1 MRANDFSHENINPTV
16 GKPQTRVLIISDVRL
31 LRESL
36 AEVFTR
42 AGMASI
48 SGLFAD
54 LQEALPRIIDNQ
66 PDIILLDEAI
76 LGGPA
81 AVGQIQHVA
90 PQIPVI
96 VIAVT
101 EFYGGNNCLGLG
113 WRCGLYSENGRSRRR
128 CSAHL

>member
-101 EFYGGNNCLGLG
+101 ESTEEIIA
-113 WRCGLYSENGRSRRR
+113 W
-128 CSAHL
+128 A